1 MLVSAN
7 ICIYIYFVLNI
18 QCFWVEDFVD
28 FLFVLFEEV
37 MGFIILKILV
47 IHFFVCS
54 VLLWVSSEVSLFSD
68 LFVSSSEVMGFINMR
83 EREAE
88 RKMEVL

>member
-1 MLVSAN
+1 M
-7 ICIYIYFVLNI
+7 F
-18 QCFWVEDFVD
+18 
-28 FLFVLFEEV
+28 FEEV

-54 VLLWVSSEVSLFSD
+54 VLLWVSSEVSLFSN

-83 EREAE
+83 ERERRRGRWKCCEEEE
-88 RKMEVL
+88 RRKKILGIVRGERREPVIF